1 MKGFK
6 KCVQLSCPS
15 STLHLARGPL
25 PSGMRSARL
34 VAGCRIAAIAALAAC
49 LAHAAQGLPVC
60 DDDRLELHSPASS
73 CELPPGL
80 FPHHANVSGG
90 ALISVGGNTT
100 FTGLIQVGSGG
111 AIIGNDSAP
120 VRDLAEC
127 QAELDAC
134 TVVVPDE
141 VPAGTILPPGSYQ
154 ESVCVQLD
162 FDNSTQVAAV
172 FSHDFNV
179 TREIMQQEAANGGNA
194 LSEYVFDVPEDL

>member
-1 MKGFK
+1 M
-6 KCVQLSCPS
+6 
-15 STLHLARGPL
+15 
-25 PSGMRSARL
+25 
-34 VAGCRIAAIAALAAC
+34 
-49 LAHAAQGLPVC
+49 C